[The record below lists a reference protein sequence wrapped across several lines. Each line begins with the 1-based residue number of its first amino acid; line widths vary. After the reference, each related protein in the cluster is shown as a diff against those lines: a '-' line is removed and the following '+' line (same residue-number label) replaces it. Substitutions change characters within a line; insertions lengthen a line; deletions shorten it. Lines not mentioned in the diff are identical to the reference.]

1 MNRLGRDADG
11 DDPSEGPGSDKKGD
25 DSPSQNINPQAFPWA
40 FKLPSV
46 PVVAPLS
53 FPSEEVEPEAE
64 AELELAPEPVG
75 RNFSFVRVIW

>member
-1 MNRLGRDADG
+1 MQTGTIQANV
-11 DDPSEGPGSDKKGD
+11 PVWKKGNNL
-25 DSPSQNINPQAFPWA
+25 PSQNINPQAFPWA